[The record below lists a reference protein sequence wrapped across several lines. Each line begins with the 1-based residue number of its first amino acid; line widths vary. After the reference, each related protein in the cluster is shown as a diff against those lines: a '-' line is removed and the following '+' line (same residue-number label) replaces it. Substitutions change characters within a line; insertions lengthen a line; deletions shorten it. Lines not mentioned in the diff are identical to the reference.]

1 MKLRLLHLDG
11 SLTAQPTL
19 SSLAEAGLAQV
30 VNLKPDGQRL
40 RLWARRA
47 DMIGLA
53 RRLTEE
59 GPPPGKGPEV
69 TFIGSGDYHH
79 LTAPLVARTPGPLSV
94 VHFDNHPDWGTWPP
108 AYHCG
113 SWVNR
118 VLDMPHVAKVVTIGP
133 CADATTWPQFKGA
146 NLGAL
151 SSDRFELHPWRL
163 APSKVLG
170 RVHGGPHRREGRTIR
185 WNNLAGR
192 DWSGFVDDLARRL
205 PTEAV
210 YVSIDKDVLH
220 PDEAVTNWNQG
231 EMRVA
236 HIVEAIRALA
246 ARRRLVGLDV
256 CGEYAPPRF
265 DSLPKR
271 LLARFDQP
279 RPPVS
284 PDLTVNDLAN
294 RRLLEAITEVAA

>member
-1 MKLRLLHLDG
+1 MRLRLLHLDG
-11 SLTAQPTL
+11 SLAAQPFLATL
-19 SSLAEAGLAQV
+19 VDGGRAQP
-30 VNLKPDGQRL
+30 VNLKPEGERL

-47 DMIGLA
+47 AMIDFC
-53 RRLTEE
+53 RRLSDE
-59 GPPPGKGPEV
+59 PVPPGSGAAV

-79 LTAPLVARTPGPLSV
+79 LTAPLVARAPGPLSV

-118 VLDMPHVAKVVTIGP
+118 VLKMPHVAKVVTIGP
-133 CADATTWPQFKGA
+133 CAGPTWPQFKGA
-146 NLGAL
+146 NLKAL
-151 SSDRFELHPWRL
+151 DSERFELHPWSMG
-163 APSKVLG
+163 PSKVVG
-170 RVHGGPHRREGRTIR
+170 RRPIL

-192 DWSGFVDDLARRL
+192 DWTGFVDDLARRL

-231 EMRVA
+231 EMRLD
-236 HIVEAIRALA
+236 HILEALGALA
-246 ARRRLVGLDV
+246 ARRCVVGLDV

-265 DSLPKR
+265 DGLGKR

-279 RPPVS
+279 RPPAA
-284 PDLTVNDLAN
+284 PDLSRNDAAN
-294 RRLLEAITEVAA
+294 RRLIMALDALGI